1 MENIWSFLLQTLSVS
16 LIGLLL
22 LVVKLLLRNRLSP
35 RWQYA
40 VWGVLAV
47 RLMVPASTYGKD
59 IFLPLPLWV
68 ETVKLTVEQGL
79 SSAYTAFYEAV
90 RFVAPVPWL
99 SGGPVS
105 VTDWLFLLYILGV
118 FGMLGWELF
127 ASLRLRRR
135 FQNGEPVSAQEFR
148 RLQRMGEREG
158 RTICAAVF
166 LPQLTSP
173 MVCGVFHLVLGLPA
187 NKPVEETAIL
197 HAFLYP
203 TRWNI
208 LQSGF
213 WRVCR
218 ALHWCNPVMWFF
230 LRQVNHDWVSFCDH
244 QVLERL
250 QEEEQ
255 EGYDPGRLTGTSA
268 IFDGEKDLK
277 EQAEAAERRSIAP
290 KGRTLVAVCVTVV
303 LLCSSLLGT
312 VEKTV
317 EIRPWWEGD
326 GSRQEMVAISHCN
339 PCTTAAGAL
348 DTYAKGMM
356 QENPLY
362 CAMASPEARRKQ
374 LEDGFLRGEGQKTAS
389 ETVLLYPAVSYDQAA
404 EAPVKVRLEDGYRFD
419 TDRGYRV
426 QNLKEKD
433 GGQTGLLILYLY
445 TVPEGKEFVEK
456 DRFDDME
463 LTESYLPS
471 GQLVCPVR
479 VWREENRYVVEETGE
494 RAIYLSY
501 DIPNGGAEYCERMV
515 PELEAEKA
523 VGKYGTM
530 TVHRWSV
537 YQVDNEEKA
546 ETSVWDWERGSGF
559 CEIPKPDAAFSVIRW
574 PWKVSYQCV
583 DGWQDRENLQM
594 VGLHVMPL
602 IEEGEQPDF
611 SELDAYLDISNLNAS
626 GSDNRGVSW
635 NHCRVD
641 ETWDGEVTVEGVCET
656 DTQGLAVRLIW
667 NFEEKESFTIRG
679 GVNDGP

>member
-1 MENIWSFLLQTLSVS
+1 M
-16 LIGLLL
+16 
-22 LVVKLLLRNRLSP
+22 
-35 RWQYA
+35 
-40 VWGVLAV
+40 
-47 RLMVPASTYGKD
+47 
-59 IFLPLPLWV
+59 
-68 ETVKLTVEQGL
+68 
-79 SSAYTAFYEAV
+79 
-90 RFVAPVPWL
+90 
-99 SGGPVS
+99 
-105 VTDWLFLLYILGV
+105 
-118 FGMLGWELF
+118 
-127 ASLRLRRR
+127 
-135 FQNGEPVSAQEFR
+135 
-148 RLQRMGEREG
+148 
-158 RTICAAVF
+158 
-166 LPQLTSP
+166 
-173 MVCGVFHLVLGLPA
+173 
-187 NKPVEETAIL
+187 
-197 HAFLYP
+197 
-203 TRWNI
+203 
-208 LQSGF
+208 
-213 WRVCR
+213 
-218 ALHWCNPVMWFF
+218 
-230 LRQVNHDWVSFCDH
+230 
-244 QVLERL
+244 
-250 QEEEQ
+250 
-255 EGYDPGRLTGTSA
+255 
-268 IFDGEKDLK
+268 
-277 EQAEAAERRSIAP
+277 
-290 KGRTLVAVCVTVV
+290 
-303 LLCSSLLGT
+303 
-312 VEKTV
+312 
-317 EIRPWWEGD
+317 
-326 GSRQEMVAISHCN
+326 
-339 PCTTAAGAL
+339 
-348 DTYAKGMM
+348 
-356 QENPLY
+356 
-362 CAMASPEARRKQ
+362 
-374 LEDGFLRGEGQKTAS
+374 
-389 ETVLLYPAVSYDQAA
+389 SYDQAA